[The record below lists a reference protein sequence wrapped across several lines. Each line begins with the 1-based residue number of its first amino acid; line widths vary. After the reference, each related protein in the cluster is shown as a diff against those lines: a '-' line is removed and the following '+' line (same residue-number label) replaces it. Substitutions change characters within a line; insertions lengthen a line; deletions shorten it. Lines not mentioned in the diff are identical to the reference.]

1 VILWA
6 PSDGLT
12 LEAYKRKVLE
22 VLLTRDIAAF
32 TTEELSLF
40 LRVCPKKANN
50 SKPVEH
56 AERYGVHNRT
66 IHSMHSRLCPGT
78 KTHHLLRVVLSLLFS
93 KGHCWLG

>member
-1 VILWA
+1 MLLI

-56 AERYGVHNRT
+56 AERYGVHNH
-66 IHSMHSRLCPGT
+66 HSNHS
-78 KTHHLLRVVLSLLFS
+78 FNA
-93 KGHCWLG
+93 